1 MVATLTKPPFGRFRH
16 KFHNLTISL
25 KAMPNPVK
33 SGDAVAEWLQ
43 NNKLPVT
50 FNVYD
55 LVKIVLPFGGK
66 TYDIQPGDYEILE
79 NGIRFTLPERCLE
92 TSSRQQARYECD
104 AELLVTVSQNFLC
117 YRGHSL
123 NFSPKG
129 MFVDLEESA
138 QIKLTHMDEDSPA
151 ILTVSRGEKTFLQDK
166 FPSKKEKRDSS
177 SFTSYKTEN
186 NKKSSKMKR
195 GNRMRLTPAP
205 CLVFTHPF
213 TNRCHNLQVKNIS
226 ALGMA
231 VEESG
236 ASSVLLP
243 GLLIHDAQL
252 YIGTTPIM
260 TCLLKVVYSNQ
271 REK

>member
-1 MVATLTKPPFGRFRH
+1 
-16 KFHNLTISL
+16 
-25 KAMPNPVK
+25 MPNPVK

-151 ILTVSRGEKTFLQDK
+151 ILTVSRGEKTFFTGQV
-166 FPSKKEKRDSS
+166 SVKKEKRDSS

-186 NKKSSKMKR
+186 NKK
-195 GNRMRLTPAP
+195 AP
-205 CLVFTHPF
+205 
-213 TNRCHNLQVKNIS
+213 R
-226 ALGMA
+226 
-231 VEESG
+231 
-236 ASSVLLP
+236 
-243 GLLIHDAQL
+243 
-252 YIGTTPIM
+252 
-260 TCLLKVVYSNQ
+260 
-271 REK
+271 